1 MFGFILW
8 VAGVRGVRLQPG
20 LHEQLSVRRRLIRVR
35 ACASSDT
42 PPPLPSSTS
51 SYYETI
57 AGGSGAG
64 PSFDGTSGVHTHMT
78 NTRIT
83 DPEILERRYPVI
95 LREFSL
101 RQGSGGGGSGG
112 GSGSSGSS
120 GGDGVVR
127 RVQFRRDGM
136 TMSLLSER
144 RSRAPPGVCGG
155 GAGAMGLNVLR
166 RCSDGIDVNVG
177 AKSRLPVH
185 RGDTISI
192 NTPGADLEC
201 SPQRLGGSA

>member
-1 MFGFILW
+1 ML
-8 VAGVRGVRLQPG
+8 P
-20 LHEQLSVRRRLIRVR
+20 SP
-35 ACASSDT
+35 C
-42 PPPLPSSTS
+42 PPPPSPFN

-101 RQGSGGGGSGG
+101 RQGSGGSGSG
-112 GSGSSGSS
+112 GSS

-127 RVQFRRDGM
+127 RVQFRREGM

-144 RSRAPPGVCGG
+144 RSRRAGSESAASRRWNRYKRGG
-155 GAGAMGLNVLR
+155 EVKAAGA
-166 RCSDGIDVNVG
+166 
-177 AKSRLPVH
+177 
-185 RGDTISI
+185 
-192 NTPGADLEC
+192 
-201 SPQRLGGSA
+201 QR